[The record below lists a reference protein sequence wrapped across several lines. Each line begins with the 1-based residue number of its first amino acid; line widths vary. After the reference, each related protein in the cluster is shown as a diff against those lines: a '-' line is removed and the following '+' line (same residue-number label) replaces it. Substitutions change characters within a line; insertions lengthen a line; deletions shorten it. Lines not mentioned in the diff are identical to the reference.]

1 MATTI
6 ITDSLL
12 IAKYQQG
19 DEDALSELIRRNK
32 KELYSFIFYKIM
44 DEELANDLFQDTFVK
59 IIISLKEGRYNDDG
73 KFILWAKRIAHNLII
88 DHFRLKNKYVK
99 ISETTYEND
108 EFSIFDLLRETEENI
123 EDSFP
128 IPARYVGKGNY
139 FMLMVKGDSMIEAG
153 IFDGDY
159 ILVKQQ
165 QTANNGEIVVAMVD
179 GFESEATVKTY
190 YREKGHIRLQPE
202 NENMSPIIVKDVKIL
217 GLVKGVFRY
226 LS

>member
-123 EDSFP
+123 EDRLVTNQ
-128 IPARYVGKGNY
+128 IYED
-139 FMLMVKGDSMIEAG
+139 LMKITLFLPENQQEVIRLRF
-153 IFDGDY
+153 FDGLSFKEIAEQTDTSINTTLGRVRY
-159 ILVKQQ
+159 ALINMRKIMEDNQIIL
-165 QTANNGEIVVAMVD
+165 T
-179 GFESEATVKTY
+179 
-190 YREKGHIRLQPE
+190 R
-202 NENMSPIIVKDVKIL
+202 
-217 GLVKGVFRY
+217 
-226 LS
+226 

>member
-123 EDSFP
+123 EDRLVTNQ
-128 IPARYVGKGNY
+128 IYED
-139 FMLMVKGDSMIEAG
+139 LMKITLFLPENQQEVIRLRF
-153 IFDGDY
+153 FDGLSFKEIAEQTNTSINTTLGRVRYALINMRKIMEDHQI
-159 ILVKQQ
+159 IL
-165 QTANNGEIVVAMVD
+165 T
-179 GFESEATVKTY
+179 
-190 YREKGHIRLQPE
+190 R
-202 NENMSPIIVKDVKIL
+202 
-217 GLVKGVFRY
+217 
-226 LS
+226 

>member
-12 IAKYQQG
+12 IAKYQKG

-123 EDSFP
+123 EDRLVTNQ
-128 IPARYVGKGNY
+128 IYED
-139 FMLMVKGDSMIEAG
+139 LMKITLFLPENQQEVIRLRF
-153 IFDGDY
+153 FDGLSFKEIAEQTNTSINTTLGRVRYALINMRKIMEDNQI
-159 ILVKQQ
+159 IL
-165 QTANNGEIVVAMVD
+165 T
-179 GFESEATVKTY
+179 
-190 YREKGHIRLQPE
+190 R
-202 NENMSPIIVKDVKIL
+202 
-217 GLVKGVFRY
+217 
-226 LS
+226 

>member
-1 MATTI
+1 MATKI

-12 IAKYQQG
+12 IAKYQKG

-123 EDSFP
+123 EDRLVTNQ
-128 IPARYVGKGNY
+128 IYED
-139 FMLMVKGDSMIEAG
+139 LMKITLFLPEN
-153 IFDGDY
+153 
-159 ILVKQQ
+159 QQ
-165 QTANNGEIVVAMVD
+165 EV
-179 GFESEATVKTY
+179 
-190 YREKGHIRLQPE
+190 IRLRFFDALSYKEIAEQT
-202 NENMSPIIVKDVKIL
+202 NTSINTTLGRVRYALINMRKLMEHNQIIL
-217 GLVKGVFRY
+217 TR
-226 LS
+226 